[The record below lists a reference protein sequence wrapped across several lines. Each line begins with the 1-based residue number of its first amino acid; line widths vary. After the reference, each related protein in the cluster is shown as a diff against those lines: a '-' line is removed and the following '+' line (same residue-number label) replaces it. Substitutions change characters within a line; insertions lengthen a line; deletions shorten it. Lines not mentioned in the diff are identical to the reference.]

1 MEMLVI
7 LGVGVVVLSIPV
19 LALLMVEH
27 RVARIQADVRRIAD
41 SLDPPTE

>member
-19 LALLMVEH
+19 LALLMLEP
-27 RVARIQADVRRIAD
+27 RVARIQADVRRSAD
-41 SLDPPTE
+41 CLDPPTE